1 VFFDFGVHS
10 FNIGQRRWD
19 ITRMPSDT
27 CARVEHRCTAFV
39 FLHIAV
45 HSSGI
50 GHSHVLNAAM
60 NNVLVL
66 VLTMGTHQGPNL
78 PPPDVYRGVGVCVFH
93 HVVSRDMMENTYPH
107 TPTTSGAKF
116 GPGWP
121 QRMQCRTPQGLP
133 EIPPTSSVNT
143 SGRHRWKMVW

>member
-1 VFFDFGVHS
+1 MRSGRAQVH
-10 FNIGQRRWD
+10 GL
-19 ITRMPSDT
+19 
-27 CARVEHRCTAFV
+27 C

-143 SGRHRWKMVW
+143 SGRHSSVCKSLGFDRCEHNA